1 MGPMEP
7 GSPSRKPW
15 HDSRFGVGMS
25 CASVATE
32 LVGAFLIAYDFLVA
46 GIVVLI
52 VGLALAVGGV
62 RLLPTGHPRH
72 GFAVG
77 ALKST
82 LLLLGIAAFLQV
94 IIWLSAASGSGDG

>member
-1 MGPMEP
+1 MG
-7 GSPSRKPW
+7 W
-15 HDSRFGVGMS
+15 
-25 CASVATE
+25 ASVATE
-32 LVGAFLIAYDFLVA
+32 LAGAFLIAYDFSVP

-52 VGLALAVGGV
+52 VGVALGVGGV

-82 LLLLGIAAFLQV
+82 FLLLGIAAFLQAM
-94 IIWLSAASGSGDG
+94 IWLSASSGSGDG